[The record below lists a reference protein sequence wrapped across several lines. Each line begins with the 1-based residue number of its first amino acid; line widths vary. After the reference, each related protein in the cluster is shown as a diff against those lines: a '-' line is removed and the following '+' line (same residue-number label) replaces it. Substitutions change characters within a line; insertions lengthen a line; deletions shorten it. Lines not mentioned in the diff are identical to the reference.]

1 MSMPFGD
8 GEPAGLGRLGVE
20 LGGGLARDDIGR
32 GRWSELVLS
41 PSTLARFELEKHNK
55 NLIR

>member
-41 PSTLARFELEKHNK
+41 PSTLARFELEKHNR
-55 NLIR
+55 IR